1 MPLDA
6 SWAESWIRLS
16 AQAVAEHREELTALD
31 TAIGD
36 GDHGTNLDRGLRAA
50 VTALQDAGELPTP
63 GAVLK
68 RAATVLISTVGGAA
82 GPLIGTA
89 FLRASREADAP
100 VLDASGTARMVVAA
114 CEGVLARGHAEVG
127 DKTMVDAWTA
137 AARAAQEAVTRV
149 GQSADAPA
157 VVLEAAAGA
166 AAAGAAATEPMRAR
180 RGRASFLGERSRGHR
195 DPGAESTSLIL
206 AAAARSARQ
215 ACEVRG

>member
-16 AQAVAEHREELTALD
+16 AQVVAEHREELTALD

-36 GDHGTNLDRGLRAA
+36 GDHGTNLERGMRAA
-50 VTALQDAGELPTP
+50 VAALEDAGELPTP

-68 RAATVLISTVGGAA
+68 LTATILISTVGGAA

-89 FLRASREADAP
+89 FLRAAREADAP
-100 VLDASGTARMVVAA
+100 VLDAPGAARMVSAA
-114 CEGVLARGHAEVG
+114 CEGVLARGHAEAG
-127 DKTMVDAWTA
+127 DKTMVDAWAA

-149 GQSADAPA
+149 GQCEDAPA
-157 VVLEAAAGA
+157 AVLEAAAEA
-166 AAAGAAATEPMRAR
+166 AAAGASATEPMRAR
-180 RGRASFLGERSRGHR
+180 RGRASYLGERSRGHR

-206 AAAARSARQ
+206 AAAALSARR
-215 ACEVRG
+215 ACEVRD